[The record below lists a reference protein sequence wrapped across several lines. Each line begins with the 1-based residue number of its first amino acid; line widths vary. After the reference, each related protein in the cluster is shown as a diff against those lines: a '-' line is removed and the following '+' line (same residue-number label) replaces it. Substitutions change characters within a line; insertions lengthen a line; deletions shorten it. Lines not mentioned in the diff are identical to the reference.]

1 MKEKGKEG
9 LVVTVVAVVN
19 WILFIMTFF
28 LHFILKKI
36 IHFFP
41 LILTKRKQTPIAHS
55 VFSENVTVLP

>member
-1 MKEKGKEG
+1 MREKGKEG
-9 LVVTVVAVVN
+9 VVVTVVAMVN

-28 LHFILKKI
+28 LHFILKEI

-41 LILTKRKQTPIAHS
+41 LISTKRKQSLIAHS